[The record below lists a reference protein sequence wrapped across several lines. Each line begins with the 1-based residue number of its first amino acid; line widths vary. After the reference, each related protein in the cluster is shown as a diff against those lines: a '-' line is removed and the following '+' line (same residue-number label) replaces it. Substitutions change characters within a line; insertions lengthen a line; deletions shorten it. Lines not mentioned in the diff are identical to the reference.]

1 MTTKTTNLLALS
13 SMFLSFAAVS
23 ADNQA
28 TFEQICGTQ
37 NGLVATQVSI
47 GEPIT
52 LTPNSGN
59 LLLKQQ
65 PNSTLDMSSVVDT
78 LSEKFALSQSCAEF
92 LVING
97 QVESHNQGDLLARV
111 HFDFDKSNL
120 TPASKKILQRII
132 DIALVSKDQF
142 TLTGHTDSVGS
153 EAYNFELG
161 IRRAK
166 QVQQYLNDNRVEQ
179 IKVESKGETEPVA
192 SNQTQEG
199 RTQNRRVDISL

>member
-1 MTTKTTNLLALS
+1 MITKTTNLLALS
-13 SMFLSFAAVS
+13 SMFFSFAAVS

-52 LTPNSGN
+52 LTPNRGN

-97 QVESHNQGDLLARV
+97 QVKSHNQGDLLARV
-111 HFDFDKSNL
+111 HFGFDKSNL

-132 DIALVSKDQF
+132 DIASVSKDQF
-142 TLTGHTDSVGS
+142 TLTGHTDSMGS

-161 IRRAK
+161 IRRAT